1 MVRTRKSGR
10 HWFTALSAFL
20 IASATTVAVWP
31 QDARLSE
38 ARREGEIVWYSAAAL
53 DTAQRVAKLFEQA
66 YPGIQVELHRS
77 GSERILQR
85 IMQEAG
91 AGLKIADVFN
101 SSDVGHYTLL
111 KRKGMLAKYAPAG
124 AERFPQG
131 FRDPDG
137 IAFGWRAF
145 LIVISYN
152 SKLVSSADAPKTW
165 KDLPI
170 PSGKES
176 S

>member
-1 MVRTRKSGR
+1 M
-10 HWFTALSAFL
+10 
-20 IASATTVAVWP
+20 
-31 QDARLSE
+31 
-38 ARREGEIVWYSAAAL
+38 
-53 DTAQRVAKLFEQA
+53 
-66 YPGIQVELHRS
+66 ELHRS

-111 KRKGMLAKYAPAG
+111 KKKGMLAKYAPAG

-131 FRDPDG
+131 FRDADG
-137 IAFGWRAF
+137 VAFGWRAF

-152 SKLVSSADAPKTW
+152 SKLVTSADAPKTW
-165 KDLPI
+165 KDLLDPLRVTS
-170 PSGKES
+170 SGS
-176 S
+176 LD